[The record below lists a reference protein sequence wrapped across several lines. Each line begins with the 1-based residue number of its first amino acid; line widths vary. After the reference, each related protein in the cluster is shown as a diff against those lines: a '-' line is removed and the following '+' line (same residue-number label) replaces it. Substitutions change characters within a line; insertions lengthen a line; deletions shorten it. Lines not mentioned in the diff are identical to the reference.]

1 MPSSPASEH
10 GRQPTDVSDGGPE
23 ASIEELL
30 RELDAAR
37 RELGLARDRE
47 LRARADLEN
56 YRKRSQRELDRLTLE
71 QHDEL
76 LRSWLEAVDSVERA
90 LALDQG
96 HPEAAEGLR
105 AILDQMDAILR
116 RQGVRRIGQVG
127 DAFDPELHDAVAVVS
142 PDGLEPGTIADVP
155 RFGYAAG
162 DRILRPAQVV
172 VARSRAPES

>member
-10 GRQPTDVSDGGPE
+10 GRQPIDESHIGPE
-23 ASIEELL
+23 ASTEGLL
-30 RELDAAR
+30 GELDAAR
-37 RELGLARDRE
+37 RELALAQDRE

-56 YRKRSQRELDRLTLE
+56 YRKRSQRELDRLKLE

-76 LRSWLEAVDSVERA
+76 LREWLEVVDSVERA
-90 LALDQG
+90 LALGQG
-96 HPEAAEGLR
+96 RPEAAEGLR
-105 AILDQMDAILR
+105 AILEQMDAILR

-127 DAFDPELHDAVAVVS
+127 EAFDPEVHDAVAVVS
-142 PDGLEPGTIADVP
+142 PDGLEPATIADVP

-172 VARSRAPES
+172 VARSRAPDS